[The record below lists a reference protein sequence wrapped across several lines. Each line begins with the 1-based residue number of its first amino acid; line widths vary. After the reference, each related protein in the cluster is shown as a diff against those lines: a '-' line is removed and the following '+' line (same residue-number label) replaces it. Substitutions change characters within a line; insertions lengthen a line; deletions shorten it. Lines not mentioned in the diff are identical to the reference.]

1 MMMIVRRGLVAAHF
15 VAPHLRPLTPLLPR
29 RRSDPRLCSSYS
41 SPSLRI
47 TASGDMAETR
57 SPPVAKKVEHVM
69 QMFGDVRVDNY
80 YWLRTSSNRWPCESY
95 QATTRDPS
103 LGGLSQFASVDVTFS
118 RTGPDPSP
126 ELDSSS
132 YDDLLVNATL
142 FCPTMDA
149 NCSFEKLQEDAFTFA
164 FMMKVLDMIPASV

>member
-1 MMMIVRRGLVAAHF
+1 MIVRRGLVAAHF

-80 YWLRTSSNRWPCESY
+80 YWLRDDSRCNPDMLSY
-95 QATTRDPS
+95 LREENDYTGSVMSGELVS
-103 LGGLSQFASVDVTFS
+103 LLGIRVFRVFGLGILIVRIWVDVKIHFGS
-118 RTGPDPSP
+118 
-126 ELDSSS
+126 
-132 YDDLLVNATL
+132 
-142 FCPTMDA
+142 
-149 NCSFEKLQEDAFTFA
+149 KLTRGLINNIWIFLNIIL
-164 FMMKVLDMIPASV
+164 KNLS